1 MHLSGFVSFP
11 FDSPE
16 MHTDNTWIRSLQR
29 APCINVWLFSDAAIP
44 IPQTRQNTFRIHGH
58 WFHMR
63 LRFICFD
70 SLRVRHVYN
79 IFHALHTLS
88 HSLYISVCA
97 VLCCNVFSSPIDTSI
112 VCAVRG
118 SFFFCCL
125 CNDVGLFHID
135 IRIRYVW
142 SNRKPI
148 DQIEQSNW
156 EAILRYQN
164 VFINLGRREKTTTTP
179 HTHIKVA
186 SFHFHSIHYCFIYL
200 ILFFS
205 GSVRFASIGWLLTKF
220 KNQSAGD

>member
-97 VLCCNVFSSPIDTSI
+97 VLCCAVMCSRRPSTHLSYVLFVVRSFSVVCAMMSVCFTSI
-112 VCAVRG
+112 FEFGMCDRTE
-118 SFFFCCL
+118 SPSIRLSNLIERRFCDTKMFL
-125 CNDVGLFHID
+125 LIFGEEKKQQQHHI
-135 IRIRYVW
+135 
-142 SNRKPI
+142 
-148 DQIEQSNW
+148 
-156 EAILRYQN
+156 
-164 VFINLGRREKTTTTP
+164 
-179 HTHIKVA
+179 HTSK
-186 SFHFHSIHYCFIYL
+186 
-200 ILFFS
+200 
-205 GSVRFASIGWLLTKF
+205 
-220 KNQSAGD
+220 